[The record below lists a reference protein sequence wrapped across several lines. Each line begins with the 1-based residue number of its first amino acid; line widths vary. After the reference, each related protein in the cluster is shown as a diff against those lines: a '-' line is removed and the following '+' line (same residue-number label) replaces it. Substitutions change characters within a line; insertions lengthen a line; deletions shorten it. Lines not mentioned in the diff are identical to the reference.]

1 MAAGV
6 TFQRVHTLIP
16 RIPLSRAEFLGE
28 MRGFLHPGRFC
39 SSSPQHLSPRG
50 EKLSRADLLGKVSDF
65 LHSQALL
72 PLIPLAPFSHT
83 GRRGSLGVL
92 IPETG
97 DGTQGLA
104 KTSTP
109 VCEPLGARASRQRAA
124 MRSITRARAFC
135 FLTAHRDRGLPLSL
149 RVERMSWQVMP
160 GGGAAPDQRR
170 SA

>member
-39 SSSPQHLSPRG
+39 SSSPQHLSPRE

-72 PLIPLAPFSHT
+72 PLIPLAPFSHK
-83 GRRGSLGVL
+83 GRRGILGVL
-92 IPETG
+92 MPETK
-97 DGTQGLA
+97 DGMQGFPQNLC
-104 KTSTP
+104 KGEKGECS
-109 VCEPLGARASRQRAA
+109 RAEAQNERRNAD
-124 MRSITRARAFC
+124 AF
-135 FLTAHRDRGLPLSL
+135 
-149 RVERMSWQVMP
+149 
-160 GGGAAPDQRR
+160 
-170 SA
+170 

>member
-72 PLIPLAPFSHT
+72 PLIPLAPFSHK
-83 GRRGSLGVL
+83 GRRGILGVL
-92 IPETG
+92 MPETK
-97 DGTQGLA
+97 DGTQRRP
-104 KTSTP
+104 TQSTP
-109 VCEPLGARASRQRAA
+109 VRGRRGNVVVLKPR
-124 MRSITRARAFC
+124 TREG
-135 FLTAHRDRGLPLSL
+135 TQTPSKK
-149 RVERMSWQVMP
+149 P
-160 GGGAAPDQRR
+160 IP
-170 SA
+170 